1 MFWIRVFSGSGSD
14 FFPEFGSDLE
24 KSGTG
29 SVKNKRSKTAVQ
41 EENFF
46 MSFITL
52 NTVLF
57 GQAPPKPNQ
66 KHHIFEN
73 GRIRT
78 FKTLIRIGE
87 KKPLEKTSP
96 VEMGG
101 HEDTGTALLSRALPP
116 QTVDL
121 AVVVHLVVLED
132 SQLHLAVLVLD
143 LLGGGVVLLLTLLT
157 TTTVHYIK
165 IFKYLSDKSV
175 ILSLL
180 TIKSKRVSHYY

>member
-29 SVKNKRSKTAVQ
+29 SVKNTFKNCSTK
-41 EENFF
+41 EKIL

-57 GQAPPKPNQ
+57 GQAPPKPIKN
-66 KHHIFEN
+66 IISLRMD
-73 GRIRT
+73 GSGLS

-87 KKPLEKTSP
+87 KKPLEKSSP